1 VAREAVSSGVSTEV
15 VRGATWSIGASSTG
29 VVLCCTTCSI
39 NTRDIGAVDGLQAL
53 IECTREGVDD
63 GEKVESGEDEVEKHV
78 ELIFVSTMNLWECG
92 DVLDR
97 LEQCL
102 V

>member
-1 VAREAVSSGVSTEV
+1 
-15 VRGATWSIGASSTG
+15 
-29 VVLCCTTCSI
+29 
-39 NTRDIGAVDGLQAL
+39 L

-63 GEKVESGEDEVEKHV
+63 GEKVESGEDEVEKHI
-78 ELIFVSTMNLWECG
+78 ELIFVSAMNLWECR

-97 LEQCL
+97 LEQWP